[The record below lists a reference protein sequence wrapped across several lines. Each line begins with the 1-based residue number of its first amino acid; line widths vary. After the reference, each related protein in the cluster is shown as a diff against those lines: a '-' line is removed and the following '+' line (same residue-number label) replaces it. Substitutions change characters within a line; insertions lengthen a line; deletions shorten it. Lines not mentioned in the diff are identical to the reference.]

1 MSATRRGIRDPV
13 NVLGNEI
20 YSGHARDRNRDRR
33 YKKTRIKRTF
43 VCPGPLVGP
52 GVTGDRGRSDK
63 KKKTRNDRPEKSTGN
78 PRFGGSPDSGFENTF
93 DFVTNLY
100 RIVFT
105 RYLSR
110 RFSMFE
116 KSNP

>member
-63 KKKTRNDRPEKSTGN
+63 KKKNTERPTGKVGRKSEVRGLAWFGFWKHI
-78 PRFGGSPDSGFENTF
+78 RFCNELIS
-93 DFVTNLY
+93 Y
-100 RIVFT
+100 RIH
-105 RYLSR
+105 
-110 RFSMFE
+110 
-116 KSNP
+116 